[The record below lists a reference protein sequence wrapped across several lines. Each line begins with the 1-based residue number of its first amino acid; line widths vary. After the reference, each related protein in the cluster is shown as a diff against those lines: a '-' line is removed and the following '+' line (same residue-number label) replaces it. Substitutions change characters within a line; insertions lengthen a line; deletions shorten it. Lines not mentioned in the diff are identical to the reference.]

1 MKKGI
6 IVKVAGVLAALAVIL
21 AGCAQL
27 GIPNPGDILGNQ
39 PTTGKLE
46 VRVTDAPPQKV
57 ITAVNVTVASVE
69 INKSGTADG
78 EVGWM
83 TLDFAGPATFDLLKV
98 QDREQLLAVKD
109 QLEPGKYGQI
119 RMEVTKVQVTFDN
132 NGTSEVIE
140 AKLPSGKLKFI
151 KGFEIAAGQTTVLL
165 FDFIASESIHTAGNS
180 GQVIFQPVIKLSV
193 TQVPGAMEIT
203 SSSLPNGMVGQ
214 PYAAPLAAMGGTA
227 PYTWSIATG
236 ALPAGLAIDVA
247 TGAITGTPSAAG
259 LFTFRVRVVDSSADA
274 KKAAE
279 KVFTI
284 DIAAAGAVQIVET
297 SLPEGTV
304 GAAYS
309 APLTALGGTAT
320 RTWAVTSGTLPAG
333 LVIGATT
340 GIISGTPSAAGETAI
355 TVTVTDTTAPTP
367 LTDSQAFLLRVVAA
381 PAPPPTP

>member
-6 IVKVAGVLAALAVIL
+6 IAKAAGVLAALAVVL

-27 GIPNPGDILGNQ
+27 DIPTPGDVLGSQ

-69 INKSGTADG
+69 INKSGTAEAEG
-78 EVGWM
+78 GWM

-119 RMEVTKVQVTFDN
+119 RLEVTRVTVSFE
-132 NGTSEVIE
+132 GESQPVE

-193 TQVPGAMEIT
+193 TQIPGAMEIT
-203 SSSLPNGMVGQ
+203 TPGLPNGMTGQ
-214 PYAAPLAAMGGTA
+214 PYTAPIAAMGGTA
-227 PYTWSIATG
+227 PYAWSIATG
-236 ALPAGLAIDVA
+236 ALPAGLAIDAA

-259 LFTFRVRVVDSSADA
+259 LSTFRVRVADSSADT

-284 DIAAAGAVQIVET
+284 DIAAAGAIQIVET
-297 SLPEGTV
+297 SLPEGTA

-320 RTWAVTSGTLPAG
+320 RIWAVTAGTLPSG
-333 LVIGATT
+333 LTLDAAT
-340 GIISGTPSAAGETAI
+340 GLISGTPSAAGEAAI
-355 TVTVTDTTAPTP
+355 TVTVTDTTAPTT
-367 LTDSQAFLLRVVAA
+367 LTDAQAFLLRVVAA
-381 PAPPPTP
+381 PAPPPTT

>member
-1 MKKGI
+1 MKKSI
-6 IVKVAGVLAALAVIL
+6 IAKAAGVLAALAVVL

-27 GIPNPGDILGNQ
+27 GIPSPGDVLGSQ

-69 INKSGTADG
+69 INKSGTAEADG
-78 EVGWM
+78 GWM

-119 RMEVTKVQVTFDN
+119 RMEVTRVQVTFDN
-132 NGTSEVIE
+132 NGTPEVVD

-203 SSSLPNGMVGQ
+203 TPGLPNGMAGQ
-214 PYAAPLAAMGGTA
+214 PYTAPMAAMGGTA

-236 ALPAGLAIDVA
+236 ALPAGLAIDAA

-259 LFTFRVRVVDSSADA
+259 LSTFRVRVVDSSADA

-279 KVFTI
+279 RVFTI
-284 DIAAAGAVQIVET
+284 DIAAAGTIQIVET
-297 SLPEGTV
+297 SLAEGTV
-304 GAAYS
+304 GVAYS
-309 APLTALGGTAT
+309 AQLNALGGTAT

-333 LVIGATT
+333 LVIDATT
-340 GIISGTPSAAGETAI
+340 GIISGTPSAAGETSI

-381 PAPPPTP
+381 PAPPPTT